1 MKLTRVLLVLAA
13 AAGMAFAAPPQKTK
27 PPATSKMTS
36 MAAQGDLVD
45 INSASEEQL
54 DAIPGIGKA
63 YAGKIIAG
71 RPYKTKTDL
80 VNKKVIPAAVYA
92 KIKNQIIAKQK

>member
-13 AAGMAFAAPPQKTK
+13 GLCFGQPAQKASAPTTT
-27 PPATSKMTS
+27 ASA
-36 MAAQGDLVD
+36 AAQANPVD
-45 INSASEEQL
+45 VNSASEEQL

-63 YAGKIIAG
+63 YAAKIIAG

-92 KIKNQIIAKQK
+92 KIKNQIIAKQSK

>member
-1 MKLTRVLLVLAA
+1 MKLTRVLLILAA
-13 AAGMAFAAPPQKTK
+13 GLVCFAQPAQKATAPAKT
-27 PPATSKMTS
+27 AT
-36 MAAQGDLVD
+36 AQANLVD

-63 YAGKIIAG
+63 YAAKIIAG

-92 KIKNQIIAKQK
+92 KIKSQIIAKQ

>member
-1 MKLTRVLLVLAA
+1 
-13 AAGMAFAAPPQKTK
+13 
-27 PPATSKMTS
+27 